1 MIHSADPSDAID
13 PADPPARFQRLTE
26 EDGAIYGS
34 PLLVTLVAPDAGHD
48 ADRRKLERW
57 IRWRAAPYA
66 ASRHSEYLA
75 LPSDGP
81 AGPRIMLSA
90 VLRTPAS
97 PEAYLAEID
106 QKRRYDILGKKALA
120 RGYSVRMISP
130 WEHGAEIH
138 RIIHSTE
145 SRQGRPI
152 APLFADRPADHPFDE
167 YRSSG
172 DPLFADICVGV
183 FSEAGA
189 LVAYLLGKRVG
200 DHVQYDE
207 IMGHGEHLAN
217 DIMYLLHWAFLGACI
232 SAPRPPAWLH
242 YGAWY
247 SGANPFSPEGGLNRW
262 KRKTKFV
269 PAYLALA
276 SC

>member
-1 MIHSADPSDAID
+1 MID
-13 PADPPARFQRLTE
+13 PANPSERLQRLTD
-26 EDGAIYGS
+26 EDREHFGT
-34 PLLVTLVAPDAGHD
+34 PLLVTLAPPEAHHE
-48 ADRRKLERW
+48 ADWRKLECW

-66 ASRHSEYLA
+66 AKRHSEYLA

-81 AGPRIMLSA
+81 KGPHIMLSA
-90 VLRTPAS
+90 VLRTPS
-97 PEAYLAEID
+97 SGDAYLATID
-106 QKRRYDILGKKALA
+106 QKRRYDILGKKAIG
-120 RGYSVRMISP
+120 RGYSVRPIRP
-130 WEHGAEIH
+130 WEHGPAIH
-138 RIIHSTE
+138 GIIHSTTT
-145 SRQGRPI
+145 RQGRPI
-152 APLFADRPADHPFDE
+152 APQFADRPADHPFDA
-167 YRSSG
+167 YRPSG
-172 DPLFADICVGV
+172 DPAFADICVGV
-183 FSEAGA
+183 FSADDS

-207 IMGHGEHLAN
+207 IMGHADHLAH
-217 DIMYLLHWAFLGACI
+217 DIMYLLHWGFLDACI
-232 SAPRPPAWLH
+232 ATPQPPAWLH